1 MWARAESQGAGDR
14 AGGEPPLVSLGVEK
28 SLKGRAWRMRL
39 DPAGESAALALSQ
52 AHGLSDPVARVLAG
66 RGIGQEEAAA
76 FLAPSLRTDMPD
88 PSVLRSMDAA
98 AQRLADAVQRGER
111 VAIFGDYDV
120 DGATSSALL
129 FETLAGLGLSPEIY
143 IPDRLIEGYGPNPEA
158 IDRLIDAGAQL
169 IVTVDCGATSFEA
182 LERAHARGVDVV
194 VIDHHQMGAEL
205 PPAMALVNPNRQD
218 DVSGLSGL
226 AAVGLVF
233 MTSVAL
239 LRELRRRGDGRA
251 APDLLRSLDLVALG
265 TICDVVPLTGLNRAF
280 VAKGL
285 ISMRHG
291 GRPGL
296 VALAAAARLTG
307 PVETGHCGFLL
318 GPRIN
323 AGGRIGEAGLGA
335 RLLTT
340 ADAAEAESIAATLE
354 RLNAERQAI
363 EAEAVAEAAA
373 DTEAAIVKR
382 GEVPPVVIAVGETW
396 HPGVVGLVAARL
408 KERFGRPAFAVTFDG
423 PGGYGTGSGRSISG
437 VDLGAAVR
445 AAVSE
450 GLLKKGGGHKMA
462 AGITVERDRLPD
474 LAAYLEARLQG
485 EVETALAED
494 FLKLDALVTA
504 EGASRELFAELETC
518 GPYGAGHPSP
528 VVALP
533 AHRIAYADVVG
544 SSHVKLDLRSASGGR
559 IKAMAFREAETPL
572 GQALLKGRGE
582 PMHVAGTLT
591 LNRWG
596 GQEKVE
602 LKVTDAAKPA

>member
-1 MWARAESQGAGDR
+1 MWGSSESHNPGL
-14 AGGEPPLVSLGVEK
+14 AGGQDASVSLGVER
-28 SLKGRAWRMRL
+28 SLKGRPWRMRL
-39 DPAGESAALALSQ
+39 DAAGEAAALAISQ
-52 AHGLSDPVARVLAG
+52 AHGLSDTVARVLAG
-66 RGIGQEEAAA
+66 RGISQDRAAA
-76 FLAPSLRTDMPD
+76 FLAPSLKTDMPD
-88 PSVLRSMDAA
+88 PASLRDMDKAVD
-98 AQRLADAVQRGER
+98 RLADAVQRGEK

-129 FETLAGLGLSPEIY
+129 FETLSGLGLSPEIY

-158 IDRLIDAGAQL
+158 IDRLVDGGAQL

-182 LERAHARGVDVV
+182 LQRAQERGVDVV

-205 PPAMALVNPNRQD
+205 PPSVALVNPNRQD
-218 DVSGLSGL
+218 DISGLTNL

-239 LRELRRRGDGRA
+239 LRELRRRGDRRA
-251 APDLLRSLDLVALG
+251 APDLLRALDLVALG
-265 TICDVVPLTGLNRAF
+265 TVCDVVPLTGLNRAF

-285 ISMRHG
+285 ISLRHG

-340 ADAAEAESIAATLE
+340 GDAAEAERIAATLE

-373 DTEAAIVKR
+373 DTEAAIARR
-382 GEVPPVVIAVGETW
+382 GATPPLVLAVGETW

-423 PGGYGTGSGRSISG
+423 PGADGTGSGRSIPG

-445 AAVSE
+445 AAVAE
-450 GLLKKGGGHKMA
+450 GILKKGGGHHMA
-462 AGITVERDRLPD
+462 AGITVERGRLAD
-474 LAAYLEARLQG
+474 FSAFLEARLAG
-485 EVETALAED
+485 AVEKALAED

-504 EGASRELFAELETC
+504 EGASRELFAELEKC
-518 GPYGAGHPSP
+518 GPYGAGHASP

-544 SSHVKLDLRSASGGR
+544 TSHVKLDLRSASGGR
-559 IKAMAFREAETPL
+559 IKAMAFREAESPL

-602 LKVTDAAKPA
+602 LRVLDAAPA